1 MSPSDALAQVKEAVA
16 AATSVHIVGTGT
28 TGGQPLALNLK
39 LVKDKG
45 GAGHVTVNGL
55 SFDIVRI
62 GDKAYFKGSSSFW
75 SKFGGSAA
83 AQLFNGKW
91 LMAPANKGELA
102 SFTPLTNLTALTNQV
117 LASHGTLKMGDTT
130 EINGQPAVAIVDQSN
145 GGTLYVAT
153 TGPAYP
159 LKLTPGKGKGAITFS
174 DWDQPVHARGARE
187 ADRLQ
192 QADRRLEVGAAR
204 STGARDPR
212 PRSAARRRPRPTVT
226 PAPRRR
232 RPRAAPRG

>member
-1 MSPSDALAQVKEAVA
+1 VRRQRLAWLPLLAVVGAVLLLAGCGGKKGPKDNGVAKMSPSDALAEVKDAVTG
-16 AATSVHIVGTGT
+16 ATSVHIVGTGS
-28 TGGQPLALNLK
+28 TGGQPLGLNLK
-39 LVKDKG
+39 LVKGKG
-45 GAGHVTVNGL
+45 GAGHITVNGL
-55 SFDIVRI
+55 SFDIIRI

-117 LASHGTLKMGDTT
+117 LASHGVLKMGATT

-159 LKLTPGKGKGAITFS
+159 LKLTPGKGKGAIAFS
-174 DWDQPVHARGARE
+174 DWDQPVSLTAPAKSI
-187 ADRLQ
+187 DYDKL
-192 QADRRLEVGAAR
+192 
-204 STGARDPR
+204 TG
-212 PRSAARRRPRPTVT
+212 
-226 PAPRRR
+226 
-232 RPRAAPRG
+232 GKK

>member
-1 MSPSDALAQVKEAVA
+1 MGRQRIAWLPPAAVLASLLLLAGCGGKSGPKSNGVAKMSPADALKQVKEAVSS
-16 AATSVHIVGTGT
+16 ATSVRIVGTGK

-39 LVKDKG
+39 LVKGKG
-45 GAGHVTVNGL
+45 GAGHITVNGL
-55 SFDIVRI
+55 SFDIIRI

-75 SKFGGSAA
+75 TKFGGSAA

-130 EINGQPAVAIVDQSN
+130 EINGQPAVAIVDKTN

-153 TGPAYP
+153 TGPAFP
-159 LKLTPGKGKGAITFS
+159 LRLSSGEGQGSINFS
-174 DWDQPVHARGARE
+174 DWNQPVALAKP
-187 ADRLQ
+187 AKSIDYSKL
-192 QADRRLEVGAAR
+192 
-204 STGARDPR
+204 TG
-212 PRSAARRRPRPTVT
+212 
-226 PAPRRR
+226 
-232 RPRAAPRG
+232 G